1 MITTFDWI
9 VVGLFCSPPVII
21 GVSAVVML
29 IRSELQYKREMRV
42 IHNREMESLYL
53 DCLSRIDNMKEKF

>member
-9 VVGLFCSPPVII
+9 VVGLFCSTPVII

-42 IHNREMESLYL
+42 IHNREMERLYE
-53 DCLSRIDNMKEKF
+53 DCLKRMERLR